1 MTSVTFNR
9 TRALGQGSMAAG
21 TEVGV
26 GYRIRNVLRIA
37 YTLPFVLASI
47 TGVAF
52 ALTLEQEWAM
62 ALLIPLDVFVLAMFV
77 NLSNDYYDYKSG
89 VDKARF
95 EVMDAALADPASKNL
110 TDKVFW
116 QGNSFDRGL
125 ISERTGVVLMASL
138 ALIAIAISIPI
149 ILFGGGLVIVL
160 GLIAFF
166 LAFFYTAPPLNL
178 GARGLGE
185 LDVALSFALISF
197 FSSYVIVQEL
207 ALAPV
212 LIAITIGLNAMNMRI
227 VDEMSGL
234 EAHLEAGEK
243 DLVVTF
249 GVDGAANIMLVAMVL
264 MYSLSALLCF
274 YDPLFFVL
282 FLTLPLAVRAQR
294 KLRDRSDKFRVMR
307 PVLDVLKLAI
317 GHALLVIIVLS
328 TRIALTS
335 L

>member
-1 MTSVTFNR
+1 MMRNGHS
-9 TRALGQGSMAAG
+9 LG
-21 TEVGV
+21 
-26 GYRIRNVLRIA
+26 YKIRNVLRIA

-52 ALTLEQEWAM
+52 ALTLEQEWLM

-77 NLSNDYYDYKSG
+77 NLSNDYFDYRSG

-95 EVMDAALADPASKNL
+95 EVMDAAMSDPANKSL
-110 TDKVFW
+110 TDRVFW

-125 ISERTGVVLMASL
+125 ITERTGLVLIASL
-138 ALIAIAISIPI
+138 ALMAVALSIPI
-149 ILFGGGLVIVL
+149 ILFGGWLVIVL

-185 LDVALSFALISF
+185 LDVMLSFALISF
-197 FSSYVIVQEL
+197 FSYYVIAQAL
-207 ALAPV
+207 FLAPV
-212 LIAITIGLNAMNMRI
+212 LIALTVGLNAMNMRI

-234 EAHLEAGEK
+234 EAHQRTGEK
-243 DLVVTF
+243 DLVVIF
-249 GVDGAANIMLVAMVL
+249 GVDGAANIMLAAMVAMYCL
-264 MYSLSALLCF
+264 CAALCF
-274 YDPLFFVL
+274 YDPWFLAL

-294 KLRDRSDKFRVMR
+294 KLRDRGDRLRVMR
-307 PVLDVLKLAI
+307 PVLDVFKMAI
-317 GHALLVIIVLS
+317 VHAVIVIIILS
-328 TRIALTS
+328 MRIAWTS

>member
-1 MTSVTFNR
+1 MAT
-9 TRALGQGSMAAG
+9 AAG
-21 TEVGV
+21 FGL

-47 TGVAF
+47 TGVAY
-52 ALTLEQEWAM
+52 ALTMAQEWAM

-77 NLSNDYYDYKSG
+77 NLTNDYYDYKSG

-95 EVMDAALADPASKNL
+95 EVMDAAMADPANKSL
-110 TDKVFW
+110 TNKVFW

-125 ISERTGVVLMASL
+125 ISERTGLVLMASL
-138 ALIAIAISIPI
+138 ALIAIAISVPI
-149 ILFGGGLVIVL
+149 ILFGGWLVIVL

-185 LDVALSFALISF
+185 LDVMLSFALISF
-197 FSSYVIVQEL
+197 FSYYVIAQEI
-207 ALAPV
+207 ALAPI
-212 LIAITIGLNAMNMRI
+212 LIAVTVGLNAMNMRI

-234 EAHLEAGEK
+234 EAHLRTGEK
-243 DLVVTF
+243 DLVVIF
-249 GVDGAANIMLVAMVL
+249 GVDGAANIMLAVMAV
-264 MYSLSALLCF
+264 MYAICALLVL
-274 YDPLFFVL
+274 YDPVFIVL
-282 FLTLPLAVRAQR
+282 FLTLPLAIRAQR
-294 KLRDRSDKFRVMR
+294 RLRDKGDRFRVMR

-317 GHALLVIIVLS
+317 GHALLVIIALS
-328 TRIALTS
+328 MRIALTS

>member
-1 MTSVTFNR
+1 VESGYT
-9 TRALGQGSMAAG
+9 LGYK
-21 TEVGV
+21 V
-26 GYRIRNVLRIA
+26 RNVLRIA

-47 TGVAF
+47 TGVAY
-52 ALTLEQEWAM
+52 ALTLEQEWLM

-77 NLSNDYYDYKSG
+77 NLTNDYYDFRSG

-95 EVMDAALADPASKNL
+95 EVMDAAMSDPANKSL

-125 ISERTGVVLMASL
+125 ISERTGLILVAML
-138 ALIAIAISIPI
+138 ALIAIALSIPI
-149 ILFGGGLVIVL
+149 ILFGGWLVLIL

-185 LDVALSFALISF
+185 VDVMLSFAMISF
-197 FSSYVIVQEL
+197 FSCYVIAQEL
-207 ALAPV
+207 VLAPV
-212 LIAITIGLNAMNMRI
+212 LIAVTIGLNAMNMRI

-234 EAHLEAGEK
+234 EAHQRTGEK
-243 DLVVTF
+243 DLVVIL
-249 GVDGAANIMLVAMVL
+249 GVDGAANLMMAIMLVMYGLCAVL
-264 MYSLSALLCF
+264 CYF
-274 YDPLFFVL
+274 DPLFLML
-282 FLTLPLAVRAQR
+282 FLTVPLAIRAQR
-294 KLRDRSDKFRVMR
+294 RLRDKSDRLRVMR

-317 GHALLVIIVLS
+317 GHALIIIIVLS
-328 TRIALTS
+328 MRIALTY